1 MNLKTMGLSNEQIQK
16 IVKSRPN
23 QQSIQRGISHQS
35 RLRFH
40 SDTVLHERD
49 SSSAYIDF
57 TQWVGGGSF
66 PVLPRDKFD
75 RFLQLLRFPLST
87 VELTESIYS
96 RLRKVF
102 DSQDAFYNYEF
113 TTPELRSDWDE
124 YRDCEF
130 WQTKGFHAMQT
141 AIDSVWVVD
150 LPELQTTPRPEP
162 FNRLI
167 DISSVIDIQNDEFL
181 NCEYVI
187 FQFGD
192 NVLAYDNEY
201 IRVYEAKGDISD
213 GLVSYNGI
221 EIAKEPIKEII
232 HGLGYTPARQFWS
245 EQLNA
250 RNYINRESPITKE
263 LSDLDWL
270 LFHMTSKKYMDL
282 SNSYPIV
289 VSYDFDGDSDDSD
302 ITDNKGQSVKKP
314 KGNKIMGPG
323 SIYSVPAP
331 FDNTDADLMKE
342 PVRFISP
349 DVETLSWHVSEEN
362 RLMNKIYRSVV
373 GADPEL
379 RNEMSK
385 NENQVDAAFEAQL
398 SVLFRVKKNF
408 EVINKFS
415 DHTIAKLR
423 YGDSFIKCNID
434 YGTRFFL
441 KDVNELHEDFKLSKE
456 AGGSDTILSQI
467 QDNILDTKYKE
478 DNHSRQRA
486 EVIRDL
492 DPLPEKNIDETIK
505 IFENGGI
512 DKINFI
518 IKSNLVNFVR
528 RFERD
533 NINLVDFGSDINYA
547 QKIKSILTEFKNYA
561 GEQQDDSGEQSIG
574 DPDQGQEPGL
584 LPH

>member
-1 MNLKTMGLSNEQIQK
+1 MIHRMNLKTMGLSNEQIQK

-23 QQSIQRGISHQS
+23 QKCIQRGISHQS

-40 SDTVLHERD
+40 SDTTLDERD
-49 SSSAYIDF
+49 QSEAYRVF
-57 TQWVGGGSF
+57 TQWIGVQQ
-66 PVLPRDKFD
+66 PPILPKDKFD

-87 VELTESIYS
+87 VEITESIYS

-113 TTPELRSDWDE
+113 TTPELKSDWDE

-130 WQTKGFHAMQT
+130 WVTKGFQAMQT

-150 LPELQTTPRPEP
+150 LPELQVTSRPEP

-167 DISSVIDIQNDEFL
+167 DISQVIDIQNDEFL

-192 NVLAYDNEY
+192 YVLAYDSEY
-201 IRVYEAKGDISD
+201 IRVYESKGEVSD
-213 GLVSYNGI
+213 YSGV
-221 EIAKEPIKEII
+221 EIAKEPEKEIL

-250 RNYINRESPITKE
+250 RNYINREAPITKE
-263 LSDLDWL
+263 LADLDWL
-270 LFHMTSKKYMDL
+270 LFHMTSKKYMTL
-282 SNSYPIV
+282 SNSYPITIAF
-289 VSYDFDGDSDDSD
+289 DFDGDFEDSD
-302 ITDNKGQSVKKP
+302 ITDDKGKAVKRP
-314 KGNKIMGPG
+314 KGNMIMGPG
-323 SIYSVPAP
+323 SIYVAP
-331 FDNTDADLMKE
+331 TPIDSTDANIMSD
-342 PVRFISP
+342 PVKFISP
-349 DVETLSWHVSEEN
+349 DVNTLKWHVDEEN
-362 RLMNKIYRSVV
+362 RLTNKIYRSVV

-379 RNEMSK
+379 RNEMAK

-398 SVLFRVKKNF
+398 SVLFRVKRNF
-408 EVINKFS
+408 EIINKFA

-423 YGDSFIKCNID
+423 YGDSFINCSID

-441 KDVNELHEDFKLSKE
+441 KDVNELHQDFKLAKE
-456 AGGSDTILSQI
+456 SGASDTILSQI
-467 QDNILDTKYKE
+467 QDNILDTKHKE
-478 DNHSRQRA
+478 DRYSRKRA
-486 EVIRDL
+486 EIIRDL
-492 DPLPEKNIDETIK
+492 DPLPEKTIEETIK
-505 IFENGGI
+505 ILDKGGI

-533 NINLVDFGSDINYA
+533 NINLVDFGRDINYA
-547 QKIKSILTEFKNYA
+547 QKIKTIQNEFKDYAREQNDA
-561 GEQQDDSGEQSIG
+561 GEQSAGDSDQS
-574 DPDQGQEPGL
+574 D
-584 LPH
+584 